1 MYSSH
6 TNTMLTIVCLLP
18 VSSALAINH
27 SESSPKTIEK
37 IDFSSTPSTLTP
49 RQEGYKW
56 CHTEHPGTCTL
67 AYIIDLTKPH
77 PISIQVTDNN
87 CADALGGARN
97 LDIGCTFADFETDS
111 RRTDPVTKFT
121 IRSVVN
127 GKPEIKADGKELSW
141 HSPASADARTIH
153 TAPFD
158 CHMR

>member
-6 TNTMLTIVCLLP
+6 TNTMLAIICLLP
-18 VSSALAINH
+18 LSLALAIDR
-27 SESSPKTIEK
+27 SESSPNTIGK
-37 IDFSSTPSTLTP
+37 IYSSATSTNLTP

-56 CHTEHPGTCTL
+56 CHPEHPGTCTIS
-67 AYIIDLTKPH
+67 YIIDLTKPH

-87 CADALGGARN
+87 CDDALGGARN
-97 LDIGCTFADFETDS
+97 LDIGSTLADFETDS

-121 IRSVVN
+121 IKSVVN
-127 GKPEIKADGKELSW
+127 GKPEMKADGKELSW
-141 HSPASADARTIH
+141 HPPARADSRTIH

>member
-1 MYSSH
+1 MVA
-6 TNTMLTIVCLLP
+6 IICLLP
-18 VSSALAINH
+18 ILFALTIDR
-27 SESSPKTIEK
+27 SKSSPNTIGE
-37 IDFSSTPSTLTP
+37 IYSSSTPSNLTS

-87 CADALGGARN
+87 CDDALGGARN
-97 LDIGCTFADFETDS
+97 LDIGSTLADFETDS

-121 IRSVVN
+121 IKSVVN
-127 GKPEIKADGKELSW
+127 GKPEMKADGKELSW
-141 HSPASADARTIH
+141 HPPARADARTIH